1 MLQSRVNDN
10 IASRCTPGCAAKI
23 AHMGKKEYAPKTPYL
38 CPKMHW
44 DIKQD
49 LVAVVSQ
56 CTSKERLCEI
66 IHDSEAYT
74 DNGIQ
79 SNEATNGATI
89 NMTPKAI
96 NYATSASF
104 SDCVH
109 HMIGVHNFGH

>member
-1 MLQSRVNDN
+1 
-10 IASRCTPGCAAKI
+10 
-23 AHMGKKEYAPKTPYL
+23 
-38 CPKMHW
+38 MHW

-56 CTSKERLCEI
+56 YMSKDRLCEI

-74 DNGIQ
+74 DNGTQ
-79 SNEATNGATI
+79 PNEAANGAAI

-104 SDCVH
+104 SDRVH
-109 HMIGVHNFGH
+109 HMI